1 MFPAAAAAAAT
12 TTTTVPGVVAFKSQ
26 VFRQPDGWSKLSS
39 GGRLNFVA
47 ALLEQIAEE
56 LQR

>member
-1 MFPAAAAAAAT
+1 MFPATATT
-12 TTTTVPGVVAFKSQ
+12 TTTTVPGAVAFKSR

-39 GGRLNFVA
+39 GGRPNFVA